1 MKHIFYITL
10 VFVLCS
16 FSLARAQDSSMKI
29 SSTAF
34 APDSSIPAEYTC
46 DGANT
51 SPALTWE
58 GVPDKTKSL
67 ALIVEDPDA
76 PKGTWVHWVV
86 YNIPADANSLVAPL
100 PEGIREGKTSF
111 GKPGYGGPCP
121 PKGKG
126 PHRYFFRLYALD
138 SMLTLP
144 PDADSAAL
152 KEAMKGRTLATAE
165 LMGRYEH

>member
-1 MKHIFYITL
+1 MRHIFYITL
-10 VFVLCS
+10 AFVLCS
-16 FSLARAQDSSMKI
+16 FSLAQAQDSSMKI

-34 APDSSIPAEYTC
+34 APEGSIPAEYTC

-51 SPALTWE
+51 SPALSWQ
-58 GVPDKTKSL
+58 GAPAGAKSL

-76 PKGTWVHWVV
+76 PRGLVTHWVV
-86 YNIPADANSLVAPL
+86 YNIPATTQGLSTAL
-100 PEGIREGKTSF
+100 PEGISQGKNTMDKNAYS
-111 GKPGYGGPCP
+111 GPCP

-138 SMLTLP
+138 GLLNLP
-144 PDADSAAL
+144 ADADGAAL
-152 KEAMKGRTLATAE
+152 KDAMKGHTLATAE